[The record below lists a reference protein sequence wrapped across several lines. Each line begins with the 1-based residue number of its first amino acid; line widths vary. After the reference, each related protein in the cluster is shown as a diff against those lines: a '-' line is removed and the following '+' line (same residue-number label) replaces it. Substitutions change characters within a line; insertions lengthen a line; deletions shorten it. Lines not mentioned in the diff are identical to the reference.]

1 MSAVGVLKELK
12 ILAKPGKAI
21 ELQRFFQTEPGQ
33 YGEGDIF
40 LGVMVPQ
47 TRSVASR
54 HQGLPLDEIEK
65 LTASVFHEARLCG
78 LIILVNQYKKAI
90 SRAEKKRIFTFY
102 MKQMRLGRINNW
114 DLVDVTAPTI
124 GEFLL
129 EEKDPLKLLIR
140 LAKSKSLWERRLSII
155 FTFAFQSAGEL
166 DETYAIAEL
175 LLEDSHDLIHKAVG
189 WSLREM
195 GKRDPSLLRL
205 FLQEYYHQMP
215 RTMLRYS
222 IERLPER
229 ERKSWLAKESMV

>member
-78 LIILVNQYKKAI
+78 L
-90 SRAEKKRIFTFY
+90 
-102 MKQMRLGRINNW
+102 
-114 DLVDVTAPTI
+114 
-124 GEFLL
+124 
-129 EEKDPLKLLIR
+129 
-140 LAKSKSLWERRLSII
+140 
-155 FTFAFQSAGEL
+155 
-166 DETYAIAEL
+166 
-175 LLEDSHDLIHKAVG
+175 
-189 WSLREM
+189 
-195 GKRDPSLLRL
+195 
-205 FLQEYYHQMP
+205 
-215 RTMLRYS
+215 
-222 IERLPER
+222 
-229 ERKSWLAKESMV
+229 